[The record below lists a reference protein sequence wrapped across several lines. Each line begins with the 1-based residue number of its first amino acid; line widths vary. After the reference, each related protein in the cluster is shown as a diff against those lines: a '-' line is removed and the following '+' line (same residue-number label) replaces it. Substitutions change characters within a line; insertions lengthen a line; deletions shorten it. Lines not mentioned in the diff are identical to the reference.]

1 MIGCR
6 TSLAWQGLS
15 VVAVRRNVFVVAPA
29 ISDTHQGK
37 VVDVNGLFLTIFQ
50 GIAKSW
56 I

>member
-29 ISDTHQGK
+29 ISDTL
-37 VVDVNGLFLTIFQ
+37 VDVNGSFLTIFQ